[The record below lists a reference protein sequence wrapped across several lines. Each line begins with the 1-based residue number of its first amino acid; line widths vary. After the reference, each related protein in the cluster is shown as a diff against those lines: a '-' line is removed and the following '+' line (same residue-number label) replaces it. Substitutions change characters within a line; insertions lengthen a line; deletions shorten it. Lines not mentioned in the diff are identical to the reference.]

1 MNKSLLL
8 FLFILHFDLAFCQ
21 LVKTEPKSTLQY
33 IISEQPNA
41 KNLVILI
48 HGYGSN
54 ERDLRSLS
62 PIFSTAN
69 VVSVRGP
76 IPITSDGFC
85 WYNISFQNDGNHQRN
100 LMQAYESEAKL
111 LEFISSMEALYPH
124 TNIIIGGFSQGSI
137 MSSHIALTNPQ
148 AIDGIICLSGILL
161 EPIENI
167 AKATPKSYTQL
178 KAFLAHGTTDPLLS
192 IAKGRIC
199 STALTEVGINV
210 THKEYPIKH
219 QISQQEVQDLELW
232 YHQNFIDN

>member
-1 MNKSLLL
+1 
-8 FLFILHFDLAFCQ
+8 
-21 LVKTEPKSTLQY
+21 
-33 IISEQPNA
+33 
-41 KNLVILI
+41 
-48 HGYGSN
+48 
-54 ERDLRSLS
+54 
-62 PIFSTAN
+62 
-69 VVSVRGP
+69 
-76 IPITSDGFC
+76 
-85 WYNISFQNDGNHQRN
+85 
-100 LMQAYESEAKL
+100 
-111 LEFISSMEALYPH
+111 
-124 TNIIIGGFSQGSI
+124 